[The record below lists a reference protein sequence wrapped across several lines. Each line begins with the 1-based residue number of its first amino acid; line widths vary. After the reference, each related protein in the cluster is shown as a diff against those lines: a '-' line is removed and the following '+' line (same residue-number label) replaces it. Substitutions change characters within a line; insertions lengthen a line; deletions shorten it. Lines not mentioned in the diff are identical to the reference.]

1 MERGR
6 TVGKLG
12 LTRSG
17 SCWSAAGVYIVGGL
31 QRTDSRKPGG
41 RNVNVFTMNAA
52 RDKRGYP
59 DGNILPYVCAGML

>member
-12 LTRSG
+12 LTSSG

-31 QRTDSRKPGG
+31 QRADSRKPGG

-52 RDKRGYP
+52 RDKHG
-59 DGNILPYVCAGML
+59 